1 VQLVIA
7 DTGPINYLILIGRI
21 DLLPALFETVI
32 LPAVVR
38 DELKHRKAPPAVQ
51 QWIASPPSWAEV
63 RQSAS
68 VHDASMEALDA
79 GEEDAIALA
88 VEIHADLIL
97 MDDRE
102 GVLIARSKGFRVTGT
117 LGILSMAAGVVLS
130 ILPRHLISSNRPLFI
145 AIRRSWISCLPTRQA
160 DSRDD
165 LTWLVPVS
173 G

>member
-102 GVLIARSKGFRVTGT
+102 GVLIARSKGFRVAGT
-117 LGILSMAAGVVLS
+117 LGILSDG
-130 ILPRHLISSNRPLFI
+130 
-145 AIRRSWISCLPTRQA
+145 RRAWSCR
-160 DSRDD
+160 SCR
-165 LTWLVPVS
+165 
-173 G
+173 GI